1 MMYVVAEVELENFR
15 RRNHIE
21 LGRSAFQGG
30 DTI

>member
-1 MMYVVAEVELENFR
+1 MYVVAEVELEKF